1 MGNARKNQLKIIL
14 ALSRP
19 PSDSVPV
26 MNQNTMN
33 GQGDSA
39 LEALQDLLDQLE
51 SVGLYIKGEEEGQW
65 HGAEGLSFSRAEKVA
80 TGNCF

>member
-1 MGNARKNQLKIIL
+1 M
-14 ALSRP
+14 S
-19 PSDSVPV
+19 
-26 MNQNTMN
+26 QNTMN

-51 SVGLYIKGEEEGQW
+51 GVGLYIKGEEEGQW

-80 TGNCF
+80 TGKYIHE